1 MNGKGKDES
10 EIRETI
16 CDCGLAAQWEAVR
29 DGWLQGRYH
38 SGGGETVAEMLSFNS
53 VFEINPFEVGVNH
66 AAERRVYATR
76 KRFVNERLELK
87 GFMRRAFLSL
97 STGEMRRVLF
107 ARAILTGAQR
117 IVSDDLFDGL
127 DVVWRRKLRVLVA
140 ALRREGVRVSVGGR
154 PASRRQT
161 FDVSAKRRAGCR
173 NANASAGRGGRVA
186 VSLRGVNVSF
196 GERTLFRDFD
206 WTVLEGERWLLKGP
220 NGSGKT
226 TLLALISGDSP
237 LAYAFDISLFGK
249 RRGAAGVTLADLRSH
264 IGIVSAERCAYLRQT
279 VGEQLDAALRRGT
292 RILLLDEPCYGLPP
306 SEEAGILSRI
316 SAWLDSHPRVAAI
329 CVAHRRGHVPAGFTH
344 ELSLAKKEPGTILR
358 DLQRDVKRRSEPS
371 HRRADR

>member
-1 MNGKGKDES
+1 MAVPLKDES
-10 EIRETI
+10 EIRDRV
-16 CDCGLAAQWEAVR
+16 CDCGLAAQREAVR

-38 SGGGETVAEMLSFNS
+38 SGDGETVAEMLSFKS
-53 VFEINPFEVGVNH
+53 VFEINPFEVGARH
-66 AAERRVYATR
+66 AAERRIYAAR
-76 KRFVNERLELK
+76 RRFVDEHFELK
-87 GFMRRAFLSL
+87 GFSRRPFLSL

-107 ARAILTGAQR
+107 ARAILTGGKR

-127 DVVWRRKLRVLVA
+127 DVVWRKKLRTIVA
-140 ALRREGVRVSVGGR
+140 ALRREGVMVTVGRRSACG
-154 PASRRQT
+154 RQT
-161 FDVSAKRRAGCR
+161 FETPAKRCAGRR
-173 NANASAGRGGRVA
+173 NAAAGRAGRVA

-196 GERTLFRDFD
+196 GSRTLFRNFN
-206 WTVLEGERWLLKGP
+206 WTVREGERWLLKGP

-249 RRGAAGVTLADLRSH
+249 RRGAAGVTLADLRAH
-264 IGIVSAERCAYLRQT
+264 IGIVSAERCAYLSQT
-279 VGEQLDAALRRGT
+279 IGEQLDAALRRGT

-344 ELSLAKKEPGTILR
+344 ELSLADKSNAEVRK
-358 DLQRDVKRRSEPS
+358 
-371 HRRADR
+371 ADHLCGE

>member
-1 MNGKGKDES
+1 MVVPLKDES
-10 EIRETI
+10 EIRDTI
-16 CDCGLAAQWEAVR
+16 CDCGLAAQIEAVR

-38 SGGGETVAEMLSFNS
+38 SGDGETVAEMLSFNS
-53 VFEINPFEVGVNH
+53 VFEINPFEVGVRH
-66 AAERRVYATR
+66 AAERRIYATR
-76 KRFVNERLELK
+76 RRFVDERLELK
-87 GFMRRAFLSL
+87 AFSRRAFLSL

-107 ARAILTGAQR
+107 ARAILTGAKR

-127 DVVWRRKLRVLVA
+127 DSVWRRKLRATVA
-140 ALRREGVRVSVGGR
+140 ALRREGVVVSVGGR
-154 PASRRQT
+154 PAFGQKT
-161 FDVSAKRRAGCR
+161 FDVSEKRRAGCR
-173 NANASAGRGGRVA
+173 NAAAGTSGRVA
-186 VSLRGVNVSF
+186 VSMRGVNVSF
-196 GERTLFRDFD
+196 GKRTLFRDFG
-206 WTVLEGERWLLKGP
+206 WTVREGERWLLKGP

-249 RRGAAGVTLADLRSH
+249 RRGAAGVTLADLRAH

-279 VGEQLDAALRRGT
+279 IGEQLDAALRRGT

-306 SEEAGILSRI
+306 QEEAGILSRI

-344 ELSLAKKEPGTILR
+344 ELSLAGKSNAA
-358 DLQRDVKRRSEPS
+358 V
-371 HRRADR
+371 RRADRLCGE

>member
-1 MNGKGKDES
+1 MAVPLKDES
-10 EIRETI
+10 EIRDTI
-16 CDCGLAAQWEAVR
+16 CDCGLAAQQEAVR

-38 SGGGETVAEMLSFNS
+38 SGDGEMVAEMLSFNS
-53 VFEINPFEVGVNH
+53 VFEINPFEVGTRH
-66 AAERRVYATR
+66 AAERRIYASR
-76 KRFVNERLELK
+76 RRFVDERFELK
-87 GFMRRAFLSL
+87 DFSRRPFLSL

-107 ARAILTGAQR
+107 ARAILTGARR

-127 DVVWRRKLRVLVA
+127 DVVWRRKLRTIVA
-140 ALRREGVRVSVGGR
+140 ALRREGVVVAVGRR
-154 PASRRQT
+154 PAVSRQT
-161 FDVSAKRRAGCR
+161 FEDPAKRRADR
-173 NANASAGRGGRVA
+173 RQSVAGQGGRVA

-196 GERTLFRDFD
+196 GARTPFRDFS
-206 WTVLEGERWLLKGP
+206 WTVREGERWLLKGP

-249 RRGAAGVTLADLRSH
+249 RRGAAGVTLAALRAQ

-292 RILLLDEPCYGLPP
+292 RLLLLDEPCYGLPP
-306 SEEAGILSRI
+306 QEEAGILSRI
-316 SAWLDSHPRVAAI
+316 SVWLDSHPRVAAI

-344 ELSLAKKEPGTILR
+344 ELSLADKSNVAVRK
-358 DLQRDVKRRSEPS
+358 
-371 HRRADR
+371 ADHLCGE

>member
-1 MNGKGKDES
+1 MIFPMMNGKGKDES
-10 EIRETI
+10 EIRDTI
-16 CDCGLAAQWEAVR
+16 CDCGLAAQMEAVR
-29 DGWLQGRYH
+29 NGWLQGRYH
-38 SGGGETVAEMLSFNS
+38 SGDGETVAEMLSFNS
-53 VFEINPFEVGVNH
+53 VFEINPFEVGARH
-66 AAERRVYATR
+66 AAERRIYASR
-76 KRFVNERLELK
+76 RRFVDEWFELK
-87 GFMRRAFLSL
+87 GFSRRAFLSL

-107 ARAILTGAQR
+107 ARAILTGAKR

-127 DVVWRRKLRVLVA
+127 DVVWRRKLRVLVS
-140 ALRREGVRVSVGGR
+140 ALRREGVVVAVGGR
-154 PASRRQT
+154 SVLSRQT
-161 FDVSAKRRAGCR
+161 FDVPAKRRAGRR
-173 NANASAGRGGRVA
+173 NAVAERIGRVA

-196 GERTLFRDFD
+196 GARTLFRNFS
-206 WTVLEGERWLLKGP
+206 WTVREGERWLLKGP

-249 RRGAAGVTLADLRSH
+249 RRGADGVALADLRAH

-279 VGEQLDAALRRGT
+279 IGEQLDAALRRGT

-344 ELSLAKKEPGTILR
+344 ELSLAKRGDR
-358 DLQRDVKRRSEPS
+358 DGLPRFAEG
-371 HRRADR
+371 RATSK

>member
-1 MNGKGKDES
+1 VAVPLKDAS
-10 EIRETI
+10 ENRDTI
-16 CDCGLAAQWEAVR
+16 CDCGLVAQREAVR

-38 SGGGETVAEMLSFNS
+38 SGDGETVAEMLSFNS
-53 VFEINPFEVGVNH
+53 VFEINPFEVGADH
-66 AAERRVYATR
+66 AAERRVYAAR
-76 KRFVNERLELK
+76 KRFVDENLELK
-87 GFMRRAFLSL
+87 GFARRAFLSL

-107 ARAILTGAQR
+107 ARAILTGAKR

-127 DVVWRRKLRVLVA
+127 DVVWCRKLRILVA
-140 ALRREGVRVSVGGR
+140 ALRREGVRVAVGGR
-154 PASRRQT
+154 HAFGRSTLDVPANSRASRR
-161 FDVSAKRRAGCR
+161 
-173 NANASAGRGGRVA
+173 NAVTERVGRVA

-196 GERTLFRDFD
+196 GARTLFRNFS
-206 WTVLEGERWLLKGP
+206 WTIREGERWLLKGP

-226 TLLALISGDSP
+226 TLLALLSGDSP

-249 RRGAAGVTLADLRSH
+249 RRGAAGVTLADLRAH

-279 VGEQLDAALRRGT
+279 IGEQLDAALRRGT

-306 SEEAGILSRI
+306 QEEAGILSRI

-344 ELSLAKKEPGTILR
+344 ELSLAGKPNAAVRKVGRLCGE
-358 DLQRDVKRRSEPS
+358 
-371 HRRADR
+371 

>member
-1 MNGKGKDES
+1 MAVPLKDES
-10 EIRETI
+10 KICDTI
-16 CDCGLAAQWEAVR
+16 CDCGLAAQREAVR

-38 SGGGETVAEMLSFNS
+38 SVDGETVAEMLSFNS
-53 VFEINPFEVGVNH
+53 VFEINPFEVGARH
-66 AAERRVYATR
+66 AAERRIYAMR
-76 KRFVNERLELK
+76 RRFVDERLELK
-87 GFMRRAFLSL
+87 DLSRRPFLSL

-107 ARAILTGAQR
+107 ARAILKGAKR

-127 DVVWRRKLRVLVA
+127 DVVWRRKLRAIVA
-140 ALRREGVRVSVGGR
+140 ALRREGVAVAVGR
-154 PASRRQT
+154 RHVLSRQACNVPEKLGA
-161 FDVSAKRRAGCR
+161 DRRHAAAGT
-173 NANASAGRGGRVA
+173 SGRVA
-186 VSLRGVNVSF
+186 FSLRGVNVSF
-196 GERTLFRDFD
+196 GKRTLFRDFS
-206 WTVLEGERWLLKGP
+206 WTVREGERWLLKGP

-249 RRGAAGVTLADLRSH
+249 RRGAAGVTLANLRAH
-264 IGIVSAERCAYLRQT
+264 IGIVSAERCAYLGQT

-344 ELSLAKKEPGTILR
+344 ELSLAGKSNAA
-358 DLQRDVKRRSEPS
+358 V
-371 HRRADR
+371 RRADRLCGE

>member
-1 MNGKGKDES
+1 MMNGKGKDES
-10 EIRETI
+10 EIRDTI
-16 CDCGLAAQWEAVR
+16 CDCGLAAQREAVR

-38 SGGGETVAEMLSFNS
+38 SGDGETVAEMLSFKS
-53 VFEINPFEVGVNH
+53 VFEINPFEVGARH
-66 AAERRVYATR
+66 AAERRIYASR
-76 KRFVNERLELK
+76 RRFVDEQFELK
-87 GFMRRAFLSL
+87 GFSKRAFLSL

-107 ARAILTGAQR
+107 ARAILTGTKR
-117 IVSDDLFDGL
+117 IVSDDLYDGL
-127 DVVWRRKLRVLVA
+127 DVVWRRKLRAIVA
-140 ALRREGVRVSVGGR
+140 ALRQKGVVVTVAG
-154 PASRRQT
+154 
-161 FDVSAKRRAGCR
+161 RRASGRQAFEAPEMRRADRR
-173 NANASAGRGGRVA
+173 NAAVDRGGRVA

-196 GERTLFRDFD
+196 GARTLFRDFS
-206 WTVLEGERWLLKGP
+206 WTVREGERWLLKGP

-249 RRGAAGVTLADLRSH
+249 RRGAAGVTLADFRAR

-279 VGEQLDAALRRGT
+279 IGEQLDAALRRGT

-306 SEEAGILSRI
+306 SEEAGILARI

-344 ELSLAKKEPGTILR
+344 ELSLAGKSNVAVRKGGCLCG
-358 DLQRDVKRRSEPS
+358 D
-371 HRRADR
+371 

>member
-1 MNGKGKDES
+1 MKNGKGKDES
-10 EIRETI
+10 ENRDRV
-16 CDCGLAAQWEAVR
+16 CDCGLAAQIEAVR

-38 SGGGETVAEMLSFNS
+38 SGDGETVAEMLSFNS
-53 VFEINPFEVGVNH
+53 VFDINPFEVGANH
-66 AAERRVYATR
+66 AAERRIYAMR
-76 KRFVNERLELK
+76 RRFVNERLELN
-87 GFMRRAFLSL
+87 GFSRRVFLSL

-107 ARAILTGAQR
+107 ARAILTGAKR

-127 DVVWRRKLRVLVA
+127 DVAWRRKLRAIMA
-140 ALRREGVRVSVGGR
+140 ALRREGVVVSVGRR
-154 PASRRQT
+154 PVLGRQT
-161 FDVSAKRRAGCR
+161 FDVTEKRSACRR
-173 NANASAGRGGRVA
+173 NAAAERGGRVA
-186 VSLRGVNVSF
+186 VSMRGVNVSF
-196 GERTLFRDFD
+196 GERTLFRDFS
-206 WTVLEGERWLLKGP
+206 WTVREGERWLLKGP

-249 RRGAAGVTLADLRSH
+249 RRGAAGVTLAALRAQ

-292 RILLLDEPCYGLPP
+292 RLLLLDEPCYGLPP
-306 SEEAGILSRI
+306 QEEAGILSRI

-344 ELSLAKKEPGTILR
+344 ELSLADKSNVAVRKAGRLCGE
-358 DLQRDVKRRSEPS
+358 
-371 HRRADR
+371 